1 MNSEWSNFV
10 KDTRQLLGLKRP
22 EFASLLA
29 IAMPTLDSWEY
40 LGVVPP
46 PVYQYIIGELHKSAV
61 EAKNQLKINKWKYV
75 NAGHPQVGLANRNNT
90 SFWKEVAKGAV
101 AIGAIL
107 LIMEALSSNTNQSRK
122 KK

>member
-1 MNSEWSNFV
+1 MNREWSNFV
-10 KDTRQLLGLKRP
+10 KDTRQLLDLKRP

-29 IAMPTLDSWEY
+29 ITMPTLDSWEY

-46 PVYQYIIGELHKSAV
+46 PVYQYIIGELHNRAI
-61 EAKNQLKINKWKYV
+61 EAKNRLEADKWKYV
-75 NAGHPQVGLANRNNT
+75 NAGHPQEGLANRNNS

-107 LIMEALSSNTNQSRK
+107 LIMEALSNSNQSRK